1 MRKIVFDIETK
12 NIFQD
17 VGSNDPADL
26 DISVVGLYDYETNA
40 YLSFVEEEFEKMW
53 QILEKADLLIT
64 YNGDHFDIPLLN
76 KYFKK
81 AGRGDLSKLRSL
93 DILKELRNA
102 YGRRMKLDQV
112 SEGTFGINKQGNGL
126 EAVNWWRN
134 GEIERVRKYCL
145 EDVKLTKDVY
155 EYAMKNKK
163 LIFKEGP
170 FTKEIKLETKHWEP
184 VSEVKT
190 KSLFG

>member
-26 DISVVGLYDYETNA
+26 DISVVGLYDYETNT
-40 YLSFVEEEFEKMW
+40 YQSFIEEEFEKMW

-112 SEGTFGINKQGNGL
+112 AEGTFGINKQGNGL

-190 KSLFG
+190 KSLF

>member
-26 DISVVGLYDYETNA
+26 DISVVGLYDYETNT
-40 YLSFVEEEFEKMW
+40 YQSFIEEEFEKMW

-112 SEGTFGINKQGNGL
+112 AEGTFGINK
-126 EAVNWWRN
+126 EMV
-134 GEIERVRKYCL
+134 
-145 EDVKLTKDVY
+145 
-155 EYAMKNKK
+155 
-163 LIFKEGP
+163 
-170 FTKEIKLETKHWEP
+170 
-184 VSEVKT
+184 
-190 KSLFG
+190 

>member
-26 DISVVGLYDYETNA
+26 DISVVGLYDYETNT
-40 YLSFVEEEFEKMW
+40 YQSFIEEEFEKMW

-112 SEGTFGINKQGNGL
+112 AEGTFGINKQGNGL
-126 EAVNWWRN
+126 EDVNWWRN

-190 KSLFG
+190 KSLF